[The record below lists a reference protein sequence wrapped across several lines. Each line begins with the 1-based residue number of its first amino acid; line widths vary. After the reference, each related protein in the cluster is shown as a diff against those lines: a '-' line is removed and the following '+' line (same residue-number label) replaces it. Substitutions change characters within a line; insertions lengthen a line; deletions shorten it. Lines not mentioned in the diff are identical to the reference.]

1 MQRISWIDTLKGVL
15 LFLICLSHFSNLS
28 YPIKYLIAPTAS
40 YWVPMFFVLSG
51 YLYQDKRSFKNYI
64 HKKTK
69 TLLIPYFFFSFL
81 FSIADPNTYKNFLG
95 GGGIVE
101 NIYSIII
108 VGSGSFK
115 AQPLWFVWVLY
126 GSSIVSFIMIEYIK
140 NNFLKVITILTLSGI
155 TLLLSMS
162 QINCLF
168 HIDLILSATVF
179 FTCGYLGRKFI
190 ESFKLFYAMAI
201 FTLLV
206 GLIGFWINLGDFHFN
221 QIINYPLFYI
231 CPVSLTL
238 SLSIWLKRSKEI
250 SPLSWIAKNGII
262 ILASHCYLIFTY
274 DFIIKKYNLYFSSNV
289 NFFMQAIFVFG
300 LLAII
305 IVPIIN
311 RYCFWAIGKKQ

>member
-1 MQRISWIDTLKGVL
+1 MQRILWIDTLKGVL

-51 YLYQDKRSFKNYI
+51 YLYQDKRSFKSYI
-64 HKKTK
+64 YKKTR

-81 FSIADPNTYKNFLG
+81 FLIADPNTYKIG
-95 GGGIVE
+95 GVVE
-101 NIYSIII
+101 NLYNVFV

-140 NNFLKVITILTLSGI
+140 NNFLKVITILTLSVI
-155 TLLLSMS
+155 TLLLSIS

-179 FTCGYLGRKFI
+179 FVCGYIGRKVI
-190 ESFKLFYAMAI
+190 EGLKSFYPIAI
-201 FTLLV
+201 FTFLV

-221 QIINYPLFYI
+221 QIISYPLFYI

-250 SPLSWIAKNGII
+250 SSVSWIAKNGII
-262 ILASHCYLIFTY
+262 ILASHCYLIIIY
-274 DFIIKKYNLYFSSNV
+274 DFIIKKCNLNFSPNV
-289 NFFMQAIFVFG
+289 NFLMQTIFVFG
-300 LLAII
+300 LLATII
-305 IVPIIN
+305 IPIIN